1 MYMTVTLK
9 QHIEKLM
16 LSGISQR
23 DLAAKVGVSPG
34 TINNILAGIIP
45 TRLTTL
51 QKFAAYLGIDVRELL
66 PDPSFSPT
74 TNPSSKQGSLG
85 KGVRQIPLLADPE
98 ATSAETY
105 ATTELTGARLFAIR
119 VKGGSMEPMIHE
131 GEIIVVD
138 PDAPCAPNDIVL
150 VKWPDN
156 SFRLQQLRKY
166 GKLVVLHPCNP
177 KYPDKELDER
187 YQIVGRVLRKYL
199 DF

>member
-1 MYMTVTLK
+1 MTLK
-9 QHIEKLM
+9 EHIEKLL

-23 DLAAKVGVSPG
+23 DLAASVGVSPG

-51 QKFAAYLGIDVRELL
+51 QKFATYFGVDVREFL
-66 PDPSFSPT
+66 PNSA
-74 TNPSSKQGSLG
+74 
-85 KGVRQIPLLADPE
+85 VRATAHSNLAEGIPVSHVQQIPLLTDPE
-98 ATSAETY
+98 TRKAETY
-105 ATTELTGARLFAIR
+105 VTTELPGARLFAIR
-119 VKGGSMEPMIHE
+119 VKGGSMEPMIRE

-138 PDAPCAPNDIVL
+138 PDAPCGPNDIVL

-166 GKLVVLHPCNP
+166 GKLVVLHPYNP
-177 KYPDKELDER
+177 KYPDRELDER
-187 YQIVGRVLRKYL
+187 YRIVGRVLRKYL